1 MIAGLRNKKQKNMD
15 CKKTFGNHILLKL
28 DAEND
33 HIKLKGGMTLY
44 VDNTYEPEKHQT
56 VTGEVCGLPSHLT
69 YTGAPNQGMPWK
81 TDMELQEGDKV
92 ICYYLAILN
101 AFKPEQKRFF
111 TKDNERFV
119 FIPYQSI
126 FVAIRGDQIMPIN
139 GYVLVEPCD
148 DPFMENTKKRLQNI
162 GLELVTLNTKS
173 NTHVSFGKVKY
184 LGKPNRE
191 YCDEGNTD
199 DGVNVKEGDTVVM
212 RKVSDIPLQYPLH
225 QKLDK
230 GVVYWRVQRRKIL
243 ATL

>member
-1 MIAGLRNKKQKNMD
+1 M
-15 CKKTFGNHILLKL
+15 
-28 DAEND
+28 
-33 HIKLKGGMTLY
+33 
-44 VDNTYEPEKHQT
+44 
-56 VTGEVCGLPSHLT
+56 
-69 YTGAPNQGMPWK
+69 
-81 TDMELQEGDKV
+81 
-92 ICYYLAILN
+92 N